1 MFDATGVPLARA
13 GERAERQHDDG
24 SSWSP
29 ARTPAR
35 ESKVLEATLHAM
47 PLKGEP
53 PSYLRP
59 RPRMFKMPPSAFI
72 EVVVDGGKPGTQTRD
87 FGIDFPE
94 VNSHQRRS
102 RGCCSRFSWPQ
113 AAFRSHKSNW
123 PRQADTRANDDQ

>member
-1 MFDATGVPLARA
+1 
-13 GERAERQHDDG
+13 
-24 SSWSP
+24 
-29 ARTPAR
+29 
-35 ESKVLEATLHAM
+35 
-47 PLKGEP
+47 
-53 PSYLRP
+53 
-59 RPRMFKMPPSAFI
+59 MFKMPPAAFI